1 MVFWVLFGLVLTWF
15 SVRHCH
21 PTCAGADMGSV
32 ASCVILTLPVQVL
45 AMGSAAS
52 CVMLTLPVQVLT
64 IGSVAA
70 CVMLTLPVQVLT
82 MGSVASC
89 VMLTLP
95 VQVLT
100 MGSVASFVV
109 DVSNS
114 THFTSITYMVTRPT
128 FMLRAGCN
136 LFPFLHTSKDFKKSN
151 GERPSVDSIRRKIQI
166 WTVLEKD
173 PAGWGVGWVGG
184 VGY

>member
-1 MVFWVLFGLVLTWF
+1 MFWVLFGLVLTWF

-45 AMGSAAS
+45 AMGSA
-52 CVMLTLPVQVLT
+52 
-64 IGSVAA
+64 
-70 CVMLTLPVQVLT
+70 
-82 MGSVASC
+82 ASC

-166 WTVLEKD
+166 WTVLELSLIHI
-173 PAGWGVGWVGG
+173 
-184 VGY
+184 